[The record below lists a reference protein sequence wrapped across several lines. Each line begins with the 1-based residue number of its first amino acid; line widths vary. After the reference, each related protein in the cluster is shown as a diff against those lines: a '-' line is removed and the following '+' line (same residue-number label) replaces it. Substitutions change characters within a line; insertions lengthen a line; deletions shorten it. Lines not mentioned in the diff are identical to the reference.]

1 MDYKIQNCIDDIKIH
16 KWGGKKEHWMNY
28 VLRVALIVVSIM

>member
-1 MDYKIQNCIDDIKIH
+1 MDCEILNCIDNTRIH
-16 KWGGKKEHWMNY
+16 TWGKEHWMNY